1 MEALRGCED
10 ALNAYFARVMARL
23 EPEQLARMREMRD
36 VLIDALEAEAAAT
49 LKHAEIQKGGPDHG
63 EDF

>member
-1 MEALRGCED
+1 
-10 ALNAYFARVMARL
+10 MARL